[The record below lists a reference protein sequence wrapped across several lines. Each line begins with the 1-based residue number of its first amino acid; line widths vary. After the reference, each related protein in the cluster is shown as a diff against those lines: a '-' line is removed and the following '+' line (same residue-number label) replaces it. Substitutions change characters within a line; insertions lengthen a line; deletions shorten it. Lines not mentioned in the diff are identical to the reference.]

1 MGLRNSLGPLCIRT
15 AQEAITETVYIMSLE
30 RGRSSSGCRNPGD
43 VGKGRNSRKSDE
55 GEGLCVKCIPKDRGE
70 IPMINLKKLNEH
82 VHTEHFNMEGI
93 HLLKDL
99 LRKGDCMDDESGPS

>member
-1 MGLRNSLGPLCIRT
+1 
-15 AQEAITETVYIMSLE
+15 MSLE

-55 GEGLCVKCIPKDRGE
+55 GEGLCVKCIPKDWGE
-70 IPMINLKKLNEH
+70 ITMVNLKKLNKH
-82 VHTEHFNMEGI
+82 VHTEHFNTEGI

-99 LRKGDCMDDESGPS
+99 LRKGDWMTKVGLKVAYFMVLIHRGQILLL